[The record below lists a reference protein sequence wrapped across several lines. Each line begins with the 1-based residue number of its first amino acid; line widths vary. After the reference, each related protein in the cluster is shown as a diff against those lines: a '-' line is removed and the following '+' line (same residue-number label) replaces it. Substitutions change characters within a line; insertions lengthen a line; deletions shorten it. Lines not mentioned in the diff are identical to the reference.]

1 MPYVRRA
8 GKPTLHYRVDD
19 FTDPWENAGTI
30 LLQHGYARSS
40 RFWYGWLPHLAR
52 FYKVVRPDLRGHG
65 ESPVDF
71 DPATQS
77 TLAGYVDDVLAV
89 LDDLK
94 LDAVHYCGESFGGV
108 IGMVLAAE
116 HPERVRTLS
125 MVSAPVYQNQKS
137 QEAYAAGFPSRE
149 EALRTLGTAKW
160 AEAIYGAPG
169 FFPEGTDPGLR
180 KWYVGEIGKSDAE
193 ALCGLYGLLRH
204 ATVQEHLPRIEA
216 PVLSLYPTA
225 GLLTSSEQEALLA
238 AGIRNLRML
247 HLPTSS
253 HAVLTLYPAECA
265 RHVLDFVAQHDGLNL
280 WLNGKLP

>member
-160 AEAIYGAPG
+160 AEAIYGALG